1 MPLRIVHVTAP
12 GCSWSWGYEPVFQRI
27 RAVYGDQVPI
37 DLVIDCPYHDIDQWM
52 KDYEM
57 ASWDEAMAFFR
68 EGVEK
73 MGLPM
78 VDWTPETI
86 PRDVLPAS
94 LAAIAAGRQGPPG
107 SGRFLRI
114 LTRRINVEGQDPGK
128 PEVLRAAAKEAGL
141 DLARFEKDLADD
153 EGITSE
159 YGDQGVSVPRM
170 PMGFY
175 NLVITDD
182 ETKSLVLDHAFDP
195 AVVESAIDWMSG
207 GALKKRQPT
216 DVVGY
221 AVEEGPVSQVEVQ
234 RVFAL
239 SPRDALAKL
248 EAGEKAGRLGRVTL
262 AGAPHWR
269 KAA

>member
-1 MPLRIVHVTAP
+1 MPVRIVHVTAP

-27 RAVYGDQVPI
+27 RAVYGEQVPI
-37 DLVIDCPYHDIDQWM
+37 DLVVDCPYADFDEWM
-52 KDYEM
+52 VHYEM
-57 ASWDEAMAFFR
+57 ASWDEALAFFN

-78 VDWTPETI
+78 VSWTKETI
-86 PRDVLPAS
+86 PRNVLPAS

-107 SGRFLRI
+107 AGRFLRI

-128 PEVLRAAAKEAGL
+128 PEVLLAAAKEAGL
-141 DLARFEKDLADD
+141 DIKRFEKDLADD
-153 EGITSE
+153 EGLRAE
-159 YGDQGVSVPRM
+159 YGDQGVNVPHL

-175 NLVITDD
+175 NLILTDD
-182 ETKSLVLDHAFDP
+182 DTRTLILDYAFDP

-207 GALKKRQPT
+207 GALTKRLPA
-216 DVVGY
+216 DVVAY
-221 AVEEGPVSQVEVQ
+221 AAEEGPVSQVEVE

-239 SPRDALAKL
+239 KPRDALSKL
-248 EAGEKAGRLGRVTL
+248 EAGEKAGRLARVTL